1 MAVSEPARPPDRS
14 FVDQAR
20 DVLARPGTQIILC
33 GVLLALA
40 FPARSSGAIGLM
52 TIGGALGVG
61 AALLWP
67 RAPKWLRR
75 PPAEVATT
83 MVLTIVFVAGLTVFW
98 DTLTEAPDWQLG
110 DWGPHH
116 AVLARIM
123 PSLPGLDVPVW
134 NHALSTGDAPLELY
148 PAFTHILTGHVAL
161 ALGLGNDLPLALMV
175 MAVMTFLAIC
185 VATTA
190 IAMRVAPKPI
200 ALAVGLFALV
210 DSGAVAHGGT
220 VGLFRW
226 ALLHSA
232 ISLAF
237 SLFAALAILG
247 ALRRPRIG
255 MSVLIWVFTALATA
269 THPAGLIS
277 TAATVIALAAVAL
290 LASDVPPRRALVA
303 IGHVALGA
311 ALGAAVWMPLA
322 ARILEYGQHYPNALR
337 SPARLLE
344 DLLQAPSPVT
354 AFAMLSYAGY
364 FGLIAGL
371 WSRKAITVFV
381 SAISLVLLVGLCD
394 APYLAFDLAPGQG
407 VARLGTERLAQLA
420 RPFLMAASAYG
431 IALFVGQA
439 IRAWKGAPR
448 NRVLIAAAIIGIMTG
463 AVLRAAP
470 AMWWNAAL
478 RANSEARAYPPDHAG
493 RMELTRWARVQAAT
507 ITPQTWSR
515 AVFETD
521 THEHMHLTAET
532 GMPTFHNSWLPDL
545 LLRERIEDL
554 SEASLRR
561 FNVRWVIASGHDPAI
576 GDPATQFQLGDFRI
590 RQIAGWDGK
599 FARIETGTGNVV
611 VTRLDDRAVDIE
623 VTGTTEPVLVALGT
637 GYYPRWRATHASGA
651 DEPVYAMP
659 SIAGAT
665 LHVVSAWVAPG
676 KTTFT
681 CDGPLPSDHD
691 GRILSILAALV
702 AAAAII
708 VWHRRR
714 FRLPLLRRIARL
726 RTRSPRAIALA
737 IRYGIPVVCIGLLAR
752 GCIQS
757 REVTKSL
764 ELGSGLR
771 ATATVEGRL
780 GDTDDW
786 HDCGYART
794 DGSFYCDGIV
804 EAHDGMTSLLNDAMP
819 SWAFNTPGIVV
830 TPQHPSAEIRIKLTA
845 RLAGTYW
852 IANSGTATI
861 SVSGEEPVSITRK
874 ILPYADDGER
884 DVTIQATFTGT
895 EAWSFTFV
903 REDTLN
909 PPRPYLAAPPV
920 VAPAQ
925 IRAIR

>member
-1 MAVSEPARPPDRS
+1 MAVSEPTRPPDRT
-14 FVDQAR
+14 FLEQVR
-20 DVLARPGTQIILC
+20 GVLVRPGAQIVLC
-33 GVLLALA
+33 AVLLAFA

-61 AALLWP
+61 VAMLWP

-75 PPAEVATT
+75 PPADVATV

-98 DTLTEAPDWQLG
+98 DTLTETPDWQLG

-123 PSLPGLDVPVW
+123 PSLPGFDIPVW

-161 ALGLGNDLPLALMV
+161 ALGLGGDLPLALMV

-190 IAMRVAPKPI
+190 IAMRIAPKPI
-200 ALAVGLFALV
+200 ALVVGLFTLV

-237 SLFAALAILG
+237 SLVAALATLG
-247 ALRRPRIG
+247 ALRKPRIG
-255 MSVLIWVFTALATA
+255 MSVMIWVFTALATA

-303 IGHVALGA
+303 IGHVAIGA

-337 SPARLLE
+337 SPTKLLE

-371 WSRKAITVFV
+371 WSRKAATVFV
-381 SAISLVLLVGLCD
+381 SATALVLLVGLCD
-394 APYLAFDLAPGQG
+394 APYLAFDLAPGPG

-420 RPFLMAASAYG
+420 RPFVMAASAYG
-431 IALFVGQA
+431 ISIFVGQA

-448 NRVLIAAAIIGIMTG
+448 NRILIAAAIIGIMTG

-470 AMWWNAAL
+470 SMWWNAAL
-478 RANSEARAYPPDHAG
+478 RASNEARAYPPDHEG

-507 ITPQTWSR
+507 ISPQTWSR

-532 GMPTFHNSWLPDL
+532 GLPTFHNSWLPDL
-545 LLRERIEDL
+545 LLRERIENL

-576 GDPATQFQLGDFRI
+576 GDPTTQFELGEFRI
-590 RQIAGWDGK
+590 RQIAAWDGK
-599 FARIETGTGNVV
+599 FARIESGTGDVKV
-611 VTRLDDRAVDIE
+611 LRLDDRAVEIE

-637 GYYPRWRATHASGA
+637 GFYPRWRATHASGA
-651 DEPVYAMP
+651 DERVYAMP
-659 SIAGAT
+659 SVPGAT
-665 LHVVSAWVAPG
+665 LHIVSAWVAPG

-681 CDGPLPSDHD
+681 CDGPLPSDHN
-691 GRILSILAALV
+691 GRILSILAALI
-702 AAAAII
+702 AAAGII
-708 VWHRRR
+708 IWHRRR
-714 FRLPLLRRIARL
+714 LRIPLLRRVARL
-726 RTRSPRAIALA
+726 RAPRFVALA
-737 IRYGIPVVCIGLLAR
+737 IRYGIPAACILLLAR
-752 GCIQS
+752 GCLQS
-757 REVTKSL
+757 RDVAKSL
-764 ELGSGLR
+764 GLGTGLR
-771 ATATVEGRL
+771 ATATVEARL

-786 HDCGYART
+786 HDCGYSRV
-794 DGSFYCDGIV
+794 DGSYYCDGIV
-804 EAHDGMTSLLNDAMP
+804 EAHDGMTALLNDAMP
-819 SWAFNTPGIVV
+819 SWAFNTPGIVI
-830 TPQHPSAEIRIKLTA
+830 TPQDPRAEVRIKLKA
-845 RLAGTYW
+845 RLSGTYFT
-852 IANSGTATI
+852 ANSGTATVSI
-861 SVSGEEPVSITRK
+861 SGEESISTTRK
-874 ILPYADDGER
+874 ILSYADDGER
-884 DVTIQATFTGT
+884 EITIQATLPAA

-903 REDTLN
+903 RSDTVV
-909 PPRPYLAAPPV
+909 PERPYLVGPPAV
-920 VAPAQ
+920 PSPQ